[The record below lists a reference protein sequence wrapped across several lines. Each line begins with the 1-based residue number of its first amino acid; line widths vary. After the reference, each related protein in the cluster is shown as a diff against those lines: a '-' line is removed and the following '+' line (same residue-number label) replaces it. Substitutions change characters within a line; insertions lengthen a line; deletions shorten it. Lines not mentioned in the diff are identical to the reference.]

1 MVAGPG
7 KADHLAPARQRR
19 TLAASLAFVEDIN
32 DRKAAEEHL
41 AAAMEALRLSEE
53 RYRLAFQINFDSID
67 ICRLED
73 GKFIDVNDAFI
84 RITGYKREEVI
95 GVQRRK

>member
-1 MVAGPG
+1 MT
-7 KADHLAPARQRR
+7 ARRPK
-19 TLAASLAFVEDIN
+19 SN
-32 DRKAAEEHL
+32 L

-95 GVQRRK
+95 GRTAPEVGILGEPCRPGETARENTP